1 MLYELSLKNF
11 IFVKD
16 LTIQFT
22 KGLQILSGETG
33 AGKSVIV
40 GAIHLLMGGQL
51 KANVHFDKEKKVVL
65 SAVFTLED
73 CPQTLKRLIEQYDID
88 ISDEELFFSREI
100 TSDQKSNI
108 FINGRKVTNTI
119 VKEFRDCLFDFHSQ
133 RDQLLILSEDFQLLC
148 LDHFAQADPLRESF
162 AELYQQYHQ
171 QQARL
176 QKLINEEKHSED
188 KQKLYE
194 YQIKEIN
201 DLNLR
206 IDEEHELESEREILS
221 NAQDILDHS
230 LEFHQAL
237 FESENALYD
246 QISFYSL
253 YYEKFDQENHL
264 LKEMSELLKSVL
276 TQMEDMN
283 QISRRIPQEIF
294 LDADRLSEVEQRLKD
309 IYQLKT
315 KYHRSIPEIIQFKEE
330 MEKFVNEKSTLKDQ
344 IQNLSEDQDR
354 LADQLIEKA
363 NRLTEIRERSALEF
377 AKEIETN
384 LQDLAIPS
392 AQVKIKVDKLEETH
406 NDKKKIVSGFRESGQ
421 DQVSVLFNA
430 NKGGDLQLLKHAA
443 SGGELSRLLLV
454 IKKILASNLPPQSIV
469 FDEIDSG
476 IGGKTADMLGAYI
489 YKISKYHQI
498 ICITHLPQVASYADR
513 QFKIEKLDDL
523 EKTEIQVKVLEDSDR
538 LNEIARMLSGSLSQN
553 ALNHAQ
559 ELIDKRKN

>member
-1 MLYELSLKNF
+1 MLIELSLKNF

-16 LTIQFT
+16 LTIPFS

-51 KANVHFDKEKKVVL
+51 KTNVQFDKEKKVVL

-73 CPQTLKRLIEQYDID
+73 CPLSLKTLIEQYDID
-88 ISDEELFFSREI
+88 VSENELFFSREI
-100 TSDQKSNI
+100 SPDQKSNI
-108 FINGRKVTNTI
+108 YINGRKVTNSI

-148 LDHFAQADPLRESF
+148 LDHFAQADHLREAF
-162 AELYQQYHQ
+162 AETLQQYHQ
-171 QQARL
+171 QNSHL
-176 QKLINEEKHSED
+176 QKLINEEKQSED

-194 YQIKEIN
+194 YQIKEIK

-206 IDEEHELESEREILS
+206 ADEEHELESEREILS
-221 NAQDILDHS
+221 NAQEILDHS
-230 LEFHQAL
+230 YEFHQAL
-237 FESENALYD
+237 FENENALYD
-246 QISFYSL
+246 QISSYSL
-253 YYEKFDQENHL
+253 YYEKFEQENQL

-276 TQMEDMN
+276 AQIDEMN
-283 QISRRIPQEIF
+283 SISRKIPQEIF
-294 LDADRLSEVEQRLKD
+294 LDAERLIEVEQRLKD

-315 KYHRSIPEIIQFKEE
+315 KYHRSVQEIIQFKDE
-330 MEKFVNEKSTLKDQ
+330 METFIKEKSSLKDQ
-344 IQNLSEDQDR
+344 IQDLTEELDQ
-354 LADQLIEKA
+354 LAEQLIVKADQ
-363 NRLTEIRERSALEF
+363 LTEIREGAALVF

-384 LQDLAIPS
+384 LHDLAIPS
-392 AQVKIKVDKLEETH
+392 ASVKIKVDKLQETH
-406 NDKKKIVSGFRESGQ
+406 NDKKKVVSGFRECGQ

-489 YKISKYHQI
+489 YNISKYHQI

-513 QFKIEKLDDL
+513 HFKIEKLDDL
-523 EKTEIQVKVLEDSDR
+523 EKTEIIVKTLEDSDR